1 VIYLE
6 LISSHVDSDGR
17 VVSKRVGTVHAEGD
31 RVEIDPPEALSAD
44 LIVLSPRDGERL
56 TVADGEDWAR
66 GLDGTLRGVGLMVNV
81 LQDTDPVVETQDD
94 DEEDF
99 DLPTPA
105 RTAHGIGR

>member
-6 LISSHVDSDGR
+6 LISSRVDPDGH
-17 VVSKRVGTVHAEGD
+17 VVSERVGTVHADG
-31 RVEIDPPEALSAD
+31 RHVEVDPPEVLSGD
-44 LIVLSPRDGERL
+44 LIVLNPRDGEPL

-81 LQDTDPVVETQDD
+81 LQDTDPVVEIQDD

-99 DLPTPA
+99 DLPAPA